1 KIYPHDGKL
10 DYIDNRVD
18 ASTGTIKVRVEF
30 PNPDELL
37 LPGQFVNV
45 TLVSAKPENQIVVPQ
60 TAIQENQTGPFVLVV
75 DKDNKVG
82 IRPVKTGQRKGTEIA
97 VTEGLTVGET
107 IIVEGIQKVR
117 PGATVK
123 PVVQQKNAAAK

>member
-1 KIYPHDGKL
+1 
-10 DYIDNRVD
+10 
-18 ASTGTIKVRVEF
+18 
-30 PNPDELL
+30 
-37 LPGQFVNV
+37 V

-82 IRPVKTGQRKGTEIA
+82 IRPVKTGQRKGTEIS

-123 PVVQQKNAAAK
+123 PVAQQKNAAAK

>member
-1 KIYPHDGKL
+1 M
-10 DYIDNRVD
+10 
-18 ASTGTIKVRVEF
+18 RVEF
-30 PNPDELL
+30 PNPDELI

-82 IRPVKTGQRKGTEIA
+82 IRPVKTGQRKGTEIS
-97 VTEGLTVGET
+97 VTEGP
-107 IIVEGIQKVR
+107 VELKSPAVAPSISERVSPIESASAHKFDSLDMSVSAR
-117 PGATVK
+117 EYP
-123 PVVQQKNAAAK
+123 